1 GPLLAAEATRAF
13 VTVADGRDVTI
24 WDLASDARPIQV
36 QMEERILAIASGR
49 LGEQPVVVTTSEAG
63 RIRAFDCRSGAPAG
77 RSISVAPRV
86 ATGVD
91 TVTVDGRLL
100 VPLRCSH
107 PAPSGDSK
115 NWFIDPISTYDLAT
129 GKRALARQQRDLR
142 PRHMHC
148 RVINGEP
155 LAAVSD

>member
-1 GPLLAAEATRAF
+1 
-13 VTVADGRDVTI
+13 
-24 WDLASDARPIQV
+24 
-36 QMEERILAIASGR
+36 ERILAIASGR

-63 RIRAFDCRSGAPAG
+63 RIRAFDCHSGAPAG
-77 RSISVAPRV
+77 RSISVAPSV
-86 ATGVD
+86 ANGVD

-100 VPLRCSH
+100 VTLRCSH
-107 PAPSGDSK
+107 PDPPGDSK

-155 LAAVSD
+155 LAAVSDGSNIEVVNLRSSKRVAHWMADKEVWTVTLFEA